1 MGSKGSRRGPL
12 KTPPIKS
19 YSVKGLAHS
28 AGFGVHTK
36 TSTMCQP
43 LNGVTFDRGR
53 FEGPTAAPLRA
64 HGAYFLGKLRKVTS
78 PPL

>member
-28 AGFGVHTK
+28 AGFGVYSPHP
-36 TSTMCQP
+36 MDLGALLP
-43 LNGVTFDRGR
+43 LLVR
-53 FEGPTAAPLRA
+53 
-64 HGAYFLGKLRKVTS
+64 
-78 PPL
+78 